1 MPFAIRIPS
10 FAREMKENYIISKKI
25 NYRGG
30 PPDVFRGKGI
40 LNICSKF
47 TATSMPKWDF
57 SKVA

>member
-30 PPDVFRGKGI
+30 LPYVF
-40 LNICSKF
+40 
-47 TATSMPKWDF
+47 
-57 SKVA
+57 

>member
-30 PPDVFRGKGI
+30 PPDVFWGKGI

-47 TATSMPKWDF
+47 VEKKIA
-57 SKVA
+57 